1 MVNASAL
8 LADLASRLPR
18 RHDGDSLS
26 LEDVPPFYLYDD
38 AAYNFSS
45 LLRCHALRRI
55 AHTAKRERL
64 AEVQLTQLL
73 EAHPM
78 RTTNASRALLF
89 VVPIW
94 EWVSF
99 LAHDA
104 FGQILEK
111 GHPHHPLSQFHVCG
125 GRYSGTI
132 FPTILGG
139 YRAMCARRGAACCDQ
154 CTVPTGWLARIP
166 QCGY

>member
-1 MVNASAL
+1 MLDASAL

-18 RHDGDSLS
+18 QHDSDSLS
-26 LEDVPPFYLYDD
+26 LEDVPPFYMYDD
-38 AAYNFSS
+38 AAFNFSS

-55 AHTAKRERL
+55 AHTSKRERL
-64 AEVQLTQLL
+64 AEVELTRLL

-99 LAHDA
+99 LAQDIR
-104 FGQILEK
+104 GE
-111 GHPHHPLSQFHVCG
+111 G
-125 GRYSGTI
+125 
-132 FPTILGG
+132 
-139 YRAMCARRGAACCDQ
+139 CARDVAE
-154 CTVPTGWLARIP
+154 GWLSHRGRIERARAALKTSP
-166 QCGY
+166 PVSYTHLTLPTKA